1 MRIAWIGW
9 HKLLGSFK
17 TAPGVDLLYIKPPV
31 DRPPMTW
38 ADVLAHAGSA
48 PDLLV
53 YADVSMSPPLL
64 GLESFPCPTLFL
76 CTDSHIHRW
85 YPMYAQAF
93 DLCAVSLKDHLPRFR
108 LRLPQDRT
116 IWLPP
121 TPNPGDAP
129 AQGEKDW
136 DLLFVG
142 NVNPETMPGRHAFLA
157 ELAELLPGLHITRG
171 AYRELYPRARLVLNI
186 AERGDLNFRVFE
198 ALGCG
203 ACLLTPAIGHGQ
215 ADLFRHGIELFTY
228 PGGDAPALVR
238 LVSRLLADEPL
249 CKRVAAAGLAAVDAR
264 HRPEHRAHQLLDWL
278 SGFDLPALAA
288 GRLAQARAI
297 HEHFLRPIFLHWAEG
312 TDSTGLSRV
321 FLQAAKSRPK

>member
-9 HKLLGSFK
+9 HKLLGSVK
-17 TAPGVDLLYIKPPV
+17 AAPGVELLYIKPPV

-38 ADVLAHAGSA
+38 ADVLAHTGDA

-53 YADVSMSPPLL
+53 YADASMSPPLL

-76 CTDSHIHRW
+76 CIDSHIHQW
-85 YPMYAQAF
+85 YPLYAQAF
-93 DLCAVSLKDHLPRFR
+93 DLCAVSLRDHLPRFR
-108 LRLPQDRT
+108 LRLPPART

-121 TPNPGDAP
+121 TPNPGDVP
-129 AQGEKDW
+129 AVADKEW

-142 NVNPETMPGRHAFLA
+142 NVDPETMPGRHAILA
-157 ELAELLPGLHITRG
+157 ELARLVPGLHVTRG

-203 ACLLTPAIGHGQ
+203 ACLLTPAIEHGQ
-215 ADLFRHGIELFTY
+215 EDLFRDGTELFTY
-228 PGGDAPALVR
+228 PAGDAPALAR

-249 CKRVAAAGLAAVDAR
+249 RERVAAAGLAAVDAR
-264 HRPEHRAHQLLDWL
+264 HRPEHRARRLLDWL

-288 GRLAQARAI
+288 ERLAHARI
-297 HEHFLRPIFLHWAEG
+297 VHERFLRPIFLHWAEG
-312 TDSTGLSRV
+312 ADSPGLSRV
-321 FLQAAKSRPK
+321 FLDAARAKPK